1 MKIDCNDAIKFIENY
16 LNIELLDFQ
25 KEVIK
30 GYLNQKNVFM
40 PRCAGT
46 STLLKGLGEYFI
58 DLSKSIKASDNGKY
72 APEEYDIVI
81 TLDDILNEKINNN
94 TLLSK
99 ELLVKHQKQNREKF
113 IKEFDILDQFR
124 E

>member
-1 MKIDCNDAIKFIENY
+1 MKINYKDAINFIENEMDIKLLEY
-16 LNIELLDFQ
+16 QKKAVKAIIENKNI
-25 KEVIK
+25 
-30 GYLNQKNVFM
+30 FM
-40 PRCAGT
+40 PRCSGM
-46 STLLKGLGEYFI
+46 STLLQGIGEYLI
-58 DLSKSIKASDNGKY
+58 KTSKGPNSYDSGKY
-72 APEEYDIVI
+72 SPYEYDVVI

-99 ELLVKHQKQNREKF
+99 ELLVKHQKQNRERF